1 MQISVIMPLYNASHF
16 LPLVLPPLLGMKDRG
31 EVLEVIVVDDL
42 STDTSAAIAAD
53 LGARVITSTSRAGP
67 GAARNIG
74 SHEAAGDI
82 LWFIDSDVIAH
93 EDAARKML
101 TAFEGTGATAAFG
114 SYDDEPAASNFMS
127 QYKNMIHHYYHQKA
141 KRQAS
146 TFWSG
151 CGAVLKERFLAVG
164 GFDIVR
170 YPRPAIEDIE
180 LGYRLRAAGG
190 DILLV
195 HDLLAKHLK
204 HWTLPGAIHTDI
216 FSRAIPWSR
225 LLVAQN
231 GITDDLNVSKGERAR
246 AALAGLLFASTL
258 LVLLG
263 WSYLW
268 APVGLLAIAFAAN
281 WDLFTFFLRR
291 KELSFAIRALLF
303 HQLYYVYSS
312 AAYVWCWFEAKLFTK
327 QEKRLDKQ

>member
-16 LPLVLPPLLGMKDRG
+16 LPLVLPPLMDMKNRG
-31 EVLEVIVVDDL
+31 EILEVIVVDDL
-42 STDTSAAIAAD
+42 STDGSAAIAAD
-53 LGARVITSTSRAGP
+53 LGANVIPSTSRAGP

-74 SHEAAGDI
+74 SREAAGDI

-101 TAFEGTGATAAFG
+101 QAFQSTGATAAFG
-114 SYDDEPAASNFMS
+114 SYDDEPAATNFMS
-127 QYKNMIHHYYHQKA
+127 QYKNLIHHYYHQKA
-141 KRQAS
+141 KQQAS

-151 CGAVLKERFLAVG
+151 CGAVLKKRFLEVD

-190 DILLV
+190 EIILV

-204 HWTLPGAIHTDI
+204 HWTLAGAVHTDI

-225 LLVAQN
+225 LLVTQA
-231 GITDDLNVSKGERAR
+231 GVTDDLNVSKGEQAR
-246 AALAGLLFASTL
+246 AVLAGLVFASTL
-258 LVLLG
+258 LIFLG
-263 WSYLW
+263 WTYLL
-268 APVGLLAIAFAAN
+268 APVALMAVAIIAN
-281 WDLFTFFLRR
+281 WDLFRFFLRR
-291 KELSFAIRALLF
+291 KGLMFAVGALAF

-312 AAYVWCWFEAKLFTK
+312 VAYAYCWFEAKLFSKSKKNT
-327 QEKRLDKQ
+327 